1 MFMTEGLKNN
11 PAKNI
16 QIRFRKDFS
25 IFCEHGNKLEK
36 DFLSGD
42 LL

>member
-16 QIRFRKDFS
+16 QIRFRKDFGTFV
-25 IFCEHGNKLEK
+25 IMGNKLEK